1 MTNPALYNQAA
12 KKFADHFQCRHTV
25 AAYAPGRIEV
35 LGNHTDY
42 NDGFVLSAGI
52 DLGTI
57 FLAAPSAGSTCRI
70 LAGNTMEETEFD
82 IASPAPTK
90 GQAWANYVKGVFA
103 QLGHRDAIKTGFT
116 GMLFGDLPLGA
127 GLSSSAA
134 LEMSTG
140 LALCELYGI
149 KVGKLEM
156 AKIGQTA
163 EHEYVGIRCGLL
175 DQISAMFAME
185 NQLVMSDFRSLKVE
199 HVPLTADA
207 RFIVFNTK
215 VKHSL
220 VDSAYNERR
229 ATCEKAAKFFAS
241 ALKHPVTALRDVS
254 WEEWKEHSPKMD
266 PVMARRAAHVIGEN
280 TRVLKGRQLLEKD
293 GLTGFGKLMFESH
306 ESSRVNYENSCNEL
320 DFLVATASK
329 TEGTLG
335 ARLSGG
341 GFGGSAVVLAHDR
354 DVKRIGETLTNSY
367 SAEFGRP
374 CDVRVITPSG
384 GAHVL
389 KA

>member
-1 MTNPALYNQAA
+1 VSDKNLYDQAA
-12 KKFADHFQCRHTV
+12 RKFADHFQCRHTV

-52 DLGTI
+52 DLGTV
-57 FLAAPSAGSTCRI
+57 FLAAPSANSSCR
-70 LAGNTMEETEFD
+70 LYAGNTTNETEFD
-82 IASPAPTK
+82 AASPAPVK

-103 QLGHRDAIKTGFT
+103 QLGHRAAIKSGFI

-149 KVGKLEM
+149 RIGKLEL

-175 DQISAMFAME
+175 DQISAMFAVE

-199 HVPLTADA
+199 HVPLATDA

-220 VDSAYNERR
+220 VDSEYNERR
-229 ATCEKAAKFFAS
+229 STCEKAARFFAS
-241 ALKHPVTALRDVS
+241 ALKHRVTALRDVS
-254 WEEWKEHSPKMD
+254 WEEWQEHSSKMD

-280 TRVLKGRQLLEKD
+280 SRVQNGRQLLANSD
-293 GLTGFGKLMFESH
+293 LAGFGKLMFESH
-306 ESSRVNYENSCNEL
+306 ESSRVNYENSCDEL
-320 DFLVATASK
+320 DFLVATAAK
-329 TEGTLG
+329 TAGALG

-341 GFGGSAVVLAHDR
+341 GFGGSAVVLTYER
-354 DVKRIGETLTNSY
+354 DAMSVGEKLALAY
-367 SAEFGRP
+367 SARFGQS
-374 CDVRVITPSG
+374 CEVRVVSPSG
-384 GAHVL
+384 GARVL
-389 KA
+389 GA

>member
-1 MTNPALYNQAA
+1 VSEKNLYDQAA
-12 KKFADHFQCRHTV
+12 RKFADHFQRRHAV

-57 FLAAPSAGSTCRI
+57 FLAAPSGGSTCRL
-70 LAGNTMEETEFD
+70 LAGNTMEEAEFD
-82 IASPAPTK
+82 IASPAPAK

-103 QLGHRDAIKTGFT
+103 QLQHRSAIKAGFL

-134 LEMSTG
+134 LEMSAG
-140 LALCELYGI
+140 LALGELYGI
-149 KVGKLEM
+149 RIGKLEL

-199 HVPLTADA
+199 HVPLASDA

-220 VDSAYNERR
+220 VDSEYNERR

-241 ALKHPVTALRDVS
+241 VLKHQVNALRDVS
-254 WEEWKEHSPKMD
+254 WEELKEHSSKMD

-280 TRVLKGRQLLEKD
+280 TRVLKGRQLLEEN
-293 GLTGFGKLMFESH
+293 GLAAFGKLMFESH
-306 ESSRVNYENSCNEL
+306 ESSRVNYENSCKEL
-320 DFLVATASK
+320 DFLVATA
-329 TEGTLG
+329 TMTAGALG

-341 GFGGSAVVLAHDR
+341 GFGGSALVLAHER
-354 DVKRIGETLTNSY
+354 DVERIGETLTNAY
-367 SAEFGRP
+367 SKEFGLP
-374 CDVRVITPSG
+374 CDTRVVTPSG

-389 KA
+389 SV